1 MNASELRHAWV
12 SMFQPYPWQVFLTLT
27 FDRKRI
33 APSYS
38 VLPHSADK
46 AFRGL
51 VLFFNQRLYGPRYRR
66 KTKHKGVVWVR
77 VAEAHRDGVLH
88 FHAVL
93 HAPSG
98 PMPEDLIR
106 AAEEGLRFEM
116 QYIGSDPLEEAEITV
131 VDIAPHDRA
140 GDAAQRRET
149 RPLAHHLR
157 SAQQRALGAN
167 RRQRHQR

>member
-66 KTKHKGVVWVR
+66 KTKHKGVFWVR

-106 AAEEGLRFEM
+106 AAEEWWKGQFGMARAEVPRSREDVLR
-116 QYIGSDPLEEAEITV
+116 YLTKHVGDPERAELDFSWNLRKLE
-131 VDIAPHDRA
+131 
-140 GDAAQRRET
+140 
-149 RPLAHHLR
+149 
-157 SAQQRALGAN
+157 
-167 RRQRHQR
+167 

>member
-98 PMPEDLIR
+98 PMPEDLIC
-106 AAEEGLRFEM
+106 AAEDWWKSRFGMARAEVPRSREDVLR
-116 QYIGSDPLEEAEITV
+116 YLTKHVGDPERAELDFSWNLRKLE
-131 VDIAPHDRA
+131 
-140 GDAAQRRET
+140 
-149 RPLAHHLR
+149 
-157 SAQQRALGAN
+157 
-167 RRQRHQR
+167 